1 MKLTARKITTIASQ
15 YILESGYNWN
25 APDLEDIDV
34 EMDFSRSSL
43 TVSVSKWKKTLSF
56 EITF

>member
-1 MKLTARKITTIASQ
+1 MGE
-15 YILESGYNWN
+15 YILESGYDWN